1 MSVSLIASGADD
13 PQMKADP
20 LADATVAAMLGAWDG
35 VPDWRAIGIINRQL
49 AQWQSNGAMPG
60 WKAEAG
66 VPEQIAAPL
75 EAYVRAALALPA
87 WADQA
92 KIARA
97 ETLFMDYSLL
107 SCTLLFCSSLPECY
121 VIPDLS
127 AVLHAAGQLEQHT
140 EYRIRVTAAMIF
152 PVMMKGGLASPDGTG
167 MAQVLKVRLIH
178 ATIRHLILRGT
189 PESVARDAV
198 LPPLLR
204 QDGAAASMHDA
215 VFAHGWNVANDGL
228 PCNQEELAYTLL
240 TFGYVFLRSMRK
252 LGLGLRA
259 RDEEAYLH
267 TWNVVGHI
275 LGIERPLMAETM
287 PQAAAL
293 FKEMQAR
300 GRAAPY
306 LPDPRPALGMDLIK
320 TMESFIPLRVLR
332 PFPTLL
338 TRYLCGRKTARDIGL
353 DGHVGL
359 IPRALF
365 VAGMLAVRVFDKM
378 VRMVLPEFS
387 ITRLLTRVV
396 GYDFTVKFLMDQT
409 RPLNLPPV
417 LLNQVNSMAGSWA
430 SDSKAPDW
438 MNSLEK
444 NVASRRDGRPR
455 DEVRA

>member
-1 MSVSLIASGADD
+1 MSVSLLASGAGD

-204 QDGAAASMHDA
+204 QDGAAASMHEA
-215 VFAHGWNVANDGL
+215 VFTHGWNVANDGL

-259 RDEEAYLH
+259 HDEEAYLH

-300 GRAAPY
+300 GRAAPF

-320 TMESFIPLRVLR
+320 TMESFIPLRLLR

-378 VRMVLPEFS
+378 VRLVLPEFS

-417 LLNQVNSMAGSWA
+417 LLNQVNSMADGWS
-430 SDSKAPDW
+430 SDSKAPNW

-444 NVASRRDGRPR
+444 NVASRKDGDVR

>member
-1 MSVSLIASGADD
+1 MSVPLIATGADD

-20 LADATVAAMLGAWDG
+20 LADATVAAMLGPWDG

-49 AQWQSNGAMPG
+49 AQWQSNGVMSG
-60 WKAEAG
+60 WKADAS

-87 WADQA
+87 WADPKQM
-92 KIARA
+92 ARA

-152 PVMMKGGLASPDGTG
+152 PVMMKGGLASPEGSG

-189 PESVARDAV
+189 PASVARDTV

-204 QDGAAASMHDA
+204 QDAAQASMHEA
-215 VFAHGWNVANDGL
+215 VFTHGWNVANDGL

-252 LGLGLRA
+252 LGLGLSPK
-259 RDEEAYLH
+259 DEEAYLH

-275 LGIERPLMAETM
+275 LGIERALMAQTM
-287 PQAAAL
+287 AQAAAL

-300 GRAAPY
+300 GRAAPF
-306 LPDPRPALGMDLIK
+306 LPDPRPALGLDLVQ
-320 TMESFIPLRVLR
+320 TMESFIPLPLLK
-332 PFPTLL
+332 PFPTLM
-338 TRYLCGRKTARDIGL
+338 TRFLCGRKTARDIGL

-359 IPRALF
+359 LPRALF
-365 VAGMLAVRVFDKM
+365 VAGMLVVRVVDM
-378 VRMVLPEFS
+378 TVRLVLPEFS

-417 LLNQVNSMAGSWA
+417 LLNQVTSMADGWT

-438 MNSLEK
+438 MNNLEQR
-444 NVASRRDGRPR
+444 VAGSKDPGNRG
-455 DEVRA
+455 EVSA